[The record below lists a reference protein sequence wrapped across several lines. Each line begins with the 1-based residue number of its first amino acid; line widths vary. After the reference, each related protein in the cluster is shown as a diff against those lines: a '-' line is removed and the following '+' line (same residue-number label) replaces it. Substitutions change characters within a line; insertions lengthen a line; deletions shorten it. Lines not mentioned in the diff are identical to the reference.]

1 MTHPTRRGL
10 LGAAAALALGLAGS
24 ATGAL
29 AQEAY
34 PDKPITMLVGYG
46 AGGQTD
52 LIARAAANVMSKELG
67 QPINVVNKPGAGG
80 AVAAK
85 ELQAAAPDGYTVM
98 FHSNSVINSAPFIME
113 RVEFTHEDFD
123 YAGMLTFFQVGLVTQ
138 KDAPY
143 DNLQEFIAWAK
154 ENPGFS
160 YGSLSPEA
168 RMYME
173 AIAKKEGIDANI
185 VPLKSGGDMIN
196 GILGRQFVLA
206 FSGGIHNKY
215 PDEMKMISAL
225 TTIRHPSDPDVL
237 TIEEDGFP
245 LGMDTRTTLILPKG
259 TPRPILEK
267 LSAAMQA
274 AETDEDFNKVVAAA
288 GIPIMYMDLD
298 EAAEEMESSYAKN
311 KSVIES
317 VGVVAK

>member
-1 MTHPTRRGL
+1 MTCSTRRTV
-10 LGAAAALALGLAGS
+10 LGAAIAVALGVTGF
-24 ATGAL
+24 ATTAT
-29 AQEAY
+29 AAEY

-52 LIARAAANVMSKELG
+52 LIARAAAKVMSEKLG

-85 ELQAAAPDGYTVM
+85 ELQGATPDGYTVM

-113 RVEFTHEDFD
+113 RVDFKPADFD
-123 YAGMLTFFQVGLVTQ
+123 YAGMLTFFQVGLATQ
-138 KDAPY
+138 KDAPFN
-143 DNLQEFIAWAK
+143 NLKEFIAWAK

-160 YGSLSPEA
+160 YGALSPEA
-168 RMYME
+168 RMVIE
-173 AIAKKEGIDANI
+173 TIAKKEGLDVNI

-215 PDEMKMISAL
+215 PDEMKMISSL

-237 TIEEDGFP
+237 TIEEDGFQ

-259 TPRPILEK
+259 TPRPILET
-267 LSAAMQA
+267 LSAALEA
-274 AETDEDFNKVVAAA
+274 ASTDETFQKVVAAA
-288 GIPIMYMDLD
+288 NIPIMYMNLD
-298 EAAEEMESSYAKN
+298 AAAEEMASSYAKN
-311 KSVIES
+311 KAVVEGA
-317 VGVVAK
+317 GVVPQ